1 MGLIAN
7 RMAVE
12 LFCRLGE
19 KWKKKREN
27 RQKQNRPSEETV
39 QSASDKDS
47 RT

>member
-19 KWKKKREN
+19 KWKKKRES
-27 RQKQNRPSEETV
+27 RQISLLFKAFILKMEKKKVTH
-39 QSASDKDS
+39 
-47 RT
+47 